1 MSIFYQNRQEQF
13 RLFLSRN
20 NTFSL
25 HLHRQAEGIFVM
37 SGSIQVTVE
46 HETRLF
52 REGEYFFIFP
62 YQLHSLSTPSHS
74 SILLFIFDASFCPS
88 FEPVFSGYLPVF
100 QPVSLGRLS
109 PYGLQAFQN
118 LQELWPGERR
128 DTAAESAENL
138 EGSPALPRRMLL
150 TEGYMQI
157 LLAESLP
164 GLSLTPRRTS
174 PEDLELSQRILL
186 YIEKH
191 YTEDLSLDTLAARF
205 RVSRF
210 TVSRIFSEKLRIS
223 FSACLNS
230 RRLEHTRRLLQSS
243 SLSVTEI
250 AYEAGFSSTRTF
262 FRAFGKEYG
271 ITPKQ
276 YRLELLAGTGRVS
289 PPTAAR

>member
-25 HLHRQAEGIFVM
+25 HLHKQAEGIFVM
-37 SGSIQVTVE
+37 SGTIQVTVE
-46 HETRLF
+46 NETRLF

-62 YQLHSLSTPSHS
+62 YQLHSLSTPAHS
-74 SILLFIFDASFCPS
+74 SILLFIFDASFCLS
-88 FEPVFSGYLPVF
+88 FEQVFSGYLPVF
-100 QPVSLGRLS
+100 RPVSLSRLS
-109 PYGLQAFQN
+109 PYGLQAFQS
-118 LQELWPGERR
+118 LQELWPGENR
-128 DTAAESAENL
+128 DTAAEENL
-138 EGSPALPRRMLL
+138 EDSPVHSRRMLL
-150 TEGYMQI
+150 TEGYMQV
-157 LLAESLP
+157 LLAESLS

-191 YTEDLSLDTLAARF
+191 YTEDISLDTLAARF

-276 YRLELLAGTGRVS
+276 YRLELLTGTGRIS